1 MNFAENKSGP
11 RARSGVRPT
20 KTPSEGIRGSKAA
33 RLKGLPLRADSLVW
47 RPMVPQR
54 LSIVVRRPPRNG
66 FTDRVLGMPA
76 LQQLGFGLVAS
87 SWVSWMAGRWLRLK
101 SEHREVTAA
110 TVKQRARSF
119 LPAL

>member
-20 KTPSEGIRGSKAA
+20 KHPRRVYERGAKQPG
-33 RLKGLPLRADSLVW
+33 LKGLPLRADSLVW

-87 SWVSWMAGRWLRLK
+87 SWVLWMAGRWLRLK
-101 SEHREVTAA
+101 LSIGR
-110 TVKQRARSF
+110 
-119 LPAL
+119 

>member
-1 MNFAENKSGP
+1 MVLWFGGLALEPGLACDPQKHP
-11 RARSGVRPT
+11 RRVY
-20 KTPSEGIRGSKAA
+20 ERGAKQPG
-33 RLKGLPLRADSLVW
+33 LKGLPLRADSLVW

-87 SWVSWMAGRWLRLK
+87 SWVLWMAGRWLRLK
-101 SEHREVTAA
+101 LSIGGNHSLRTP
-110 TVKQRARSF
+110 KW
-119 LPAL
+119 